1 MAHREVVLLHFHSE
15 WTRRFA
21 ICLVKLLRISLQMD
35 LDSND
40 AETLTGNGRI
50 RINVQQCYVAVNI
63 IHALAVGDGPAV
75 IFAVN
80 DL

>member
-1 MAHREVVLLHFHSE
+1 
-15 WTRRFA
+15 
-21 ICLVKLLRISLQMD
+21 MD

-40 AETLTGNGRI
+40 VETRTRNVRI
-50 RINVQQCYVAVNI
+50 RTILQQCYVAVNSI
-63 IHALAVGDGPAV
+63 QALAVGDGPAV